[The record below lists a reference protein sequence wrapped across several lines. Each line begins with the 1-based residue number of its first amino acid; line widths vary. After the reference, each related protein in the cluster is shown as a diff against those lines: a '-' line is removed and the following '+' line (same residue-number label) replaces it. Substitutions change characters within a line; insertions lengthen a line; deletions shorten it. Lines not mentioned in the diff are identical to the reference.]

1 MENDYLVK
9 KKPILALFIFALPMI
24 IGNFFQQM
32 YTMADSAVV
41 GRYVGEE
48 ALAAVG
54 VSYSLT
60 TVFICIAIGGGIG
73 ASVTVS
79 RYFGAKMYKR
89 MKTAVFTAF
98 IAFLA
103 VSIFLGVFGLM
114 FSKKIIILLNTPSN
128 VIDMAVEYLN
138 IYFLGLP
145 FLFMYNVVSS
155 MFNALGKSK
164 IPLYFLIFSSVLNII
179 LDILLVTRFNMGVV
193 GVAWA
198 TFIAQGI
205 SSLLA
210 FAVLLKRV
218 HGIKSGTYKKF
229 SIRMLGHISR
239 IAIPSI
245 LQQSF
250 VSVGNLFIQSR
261 VNSFGSDVI
270 AGYSAAI
277 KLNTFAITSFS
288 TLGNAM
294 SSYTAQNT
302 GARKLL
308 RIPEGLKAGIVM
320 LIVVSL
326 PFFIA
331 YFVFPNTMMNIF
343 VKSSEAGIIDVGR
356 IFLKI
361 VTPFYF
367 VISAKLTFDGILRGA
382 GRMRAF
388 MASTFTDLLLRVIL
402 AYVFSYALNS
412 EVGIWL
418 SWPVGWTIAAV
429 ISAVFYFIYYKTTI
443 KNGAN

>member
-1 MENDYLVK
+1 
-9 KKPILALFIFALPMI
+9 
-24 IGNFFQQM
+24 
-32 YTMADSAVV
+32 
-41 GRYVGEE
+41 
-48 ALAAVG
+48 
-54 VSYSLT
+54 
-60 TVFICIAIGGGIG
+60 
-73 ASVTVS
+73 
-79 RYFGAKMYKR
+79 
-89 MKTAVFTAF
+89 
-98 IAFLA
+98 
-103 VSIFLGVFGLM
+103 
-114 FSKKIIILLNTPSN
+114 
-128 VIDMAVEYLN
+128 
-138 IYFLGLP
+138 
-145 FLFMYNVVSS
+145 
-155 MFNALGKSK
+155 
-164 IPLYFLIFSSVLNII
+164 
-179 LDILLVTRFNMGVV
+179 
-193 GVAWA
+193 
-198 TFIAQGI
+198 
-205 SSLLA
+205 
-210 FAVLLKRV
+210 
-218 HGIKSGTYKKF
+218 
-229 SIRMLGHISR
+229 MLGHISR

-361 VTPFYF
+361 VPPFYF

>member
-103 VSIFLGVFGLM
+103 VSIFLGVFGLV

-164 IPLYFLIFSSVLNII
+164 IPLYFLIFSSVLNI
-179 LDILLVTRFNMGVV
+179 L
-193 GVAWA
+193 
-198 TFIAQGI
+198 
-205 SSLLA
+205 
-210 FAVLLKRV
+210 
-218 HGIKSGTYKKF
+218 
-229 SIRMLGHISR
+229 
-239 IAIPSI
+239 
-245 LQQSF
+245 
-250 VSVGNLFIQSR
+250 
-261 VNSFGSDVI
+261 
-270 AGYSAAI
+270 
-277 KLNTFAITSFS
+277 
-288 TLGNAM
+288 
-294 SSYTAQNT
+294 
-302 GARKLL
+302 
-308 RIPEGLKAGIVM
+308 
-320 LIVVSL
+320 
-326 PFFIA
+326 
-331 YFVFPNTMMNIF
+331 
-343 VKSSEAGIIDVGR
+343 
-356 IFLKI
+356 
-361 VTPFYF
+361 
-367 VISAKLTFDGILRGA
+367 
-382 GRMRAF
+382 
-388 MASTFTDLLLRVIL
+388 
-402 AYVFSYALNS
+402 
-412 EVGIWL
+412 
-418 SWPVGWTIAAV
+418 
-429 ISAVFYFIYYKTTI
+429 
-443 KNGAN
+443 

>member
-1 MENDYLVK
+1 
-9 KKPILALFIFALPMI
+9 
-24 IGNFFQQM
+24 
-32 YTMADSAVV
+32 
-41 GRYVGEE
+41 
-48 ALAAVG
+48 
-54 VSYSLT
+54 
-60 TVFICIAIGGGIG
+60 
-73 ASVTVS
+73 
-79 RYFGAKMYKR
+79 
-89 MKTAVFTAF
+89 
-98 IAFLA
+98 
-103 VSIFLGVFGLM
+103 
-114 FSKKIIILLNTPSN
+114 
-128 VIDMAVEYLN
+128 
-138 IYFLGLP
+138 
-145 FLFMYNVVSS
+145 
-155 MFNALGKSK
+155 
-164 IPLYFLIFSSVLNII
+164 
-179 LDILLVTRFNMGVV
+179 
-193 GVAWA
+193 
-198 TFIAQGI
+198 
-205 SSLLA
+205 
-210 FAVLLKRV
+210 
-218 HGIKSGTYKKF
+218 
-229 SIRMLGHISR
+229 
-239 IAIPSI
+239 
-245 LQQSF
+245 
-250 VSVGNLFIQSR
+250 
-261 VNSFGSDVI
+261 
-270 AGYSAAI
+270 
-277 KLNTFAITSFS
+277 
-288 TLGNAM
+288 M

-343 VKSSEAGIIDVGR
+343 VKSSETGIIDVGR

-418 SWPVGWTIAAV
+418 SWPVGWTIAVV